1 MLSSCQPALPPRCR
15 KVTRHPS
22 KPVPQGA
29 GLAFVS
35 VSAVKP
41 HKYFTLPCLYL
52 ACWPL
57 HIFFLTPQCLL
68 SGASLL
74 PKARTA
80 VDGTLSVFPFV
91 IGFQRVGEPAPP
103 RHRAALCMAAEMRM
117 SSVQQHLGPLSGPSA
132 SPLLHP
138 LYCQCTLYFQCL
150 SIHRGKRSTLLDW
163 SLHLELIFPPVLT
176 CARPVSKPFHV

>member
-91 IGFQRVGEPAPP
+91 IGFQRVGEPALP
-103 RHRAALCMAAEMRM
+103 RPATEQLCAWLLRCACHRFSSISAPCQGLQHPLCCTPFTANVLFTSNASQFSEEKEAPC
-117 SSVQQHLGPLSGPSA
+117 LTGPS
-132 SPLLHP
+132 
-138 LYCQCTLYFQCL
+138 T
-150 SIHRGKRSTLLDW
+150 W
-163 SLHLELIFPPVLT
+163 S
-176 CARPVSKPFHV
+176 